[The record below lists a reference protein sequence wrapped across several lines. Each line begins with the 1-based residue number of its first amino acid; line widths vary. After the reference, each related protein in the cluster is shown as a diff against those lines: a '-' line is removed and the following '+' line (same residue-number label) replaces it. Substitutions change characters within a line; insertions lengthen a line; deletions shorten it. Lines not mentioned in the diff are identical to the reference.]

1 MGKKIIRVIAV
12 VLIPVV
18 CLYLLTLLLTPKY
31 VNDIPEGSMIAEYYK
46 SEKNND
52 VLILGDCEVYEN
64 ISTVKMWEE
73 YGITSYIRGS
83 SEQLIWQSYYL
94 LEDTLKHETPKVVV
108 LSMLAMSE
116 ADAKSR
122 ICFEFCHNTFTSEL
136 FKISK
141 DIRSCCFCSGTDNH
155 VQMVTH

>member
-94 LEDTLKHETPKVVV
+94 LEDTLKH
-108 LSMLAMSE
+108 
-116 ADAKSR
+116 
-122 ICFEFCHNTFTSEL
+122 
-136 FKISK
+136 
-141 DIRSCCFCSGTDNH
+141 
-155 VQMVTH
+155 

>member
-1 MGKKIIRVIAV
+1 
-12 VLIPVV
+12 
-18 CLYLLTLLLTPKY
+18 
-31 VNDIPEGSMIAEYYK
+31 MIAEYYK
-46 SEKNND
+46 SEKNN
-52 VLILGDCEVYEN
+52 VCLFLVNCEVYEN

-116 ADAKSR
+116 ADAKSEAYNRMTLDGMRWSKSKWNSIKR
-122 ICFEFCHNTFTSEL
+122 INDRKRDDGEL
-136 FKISK
+136 HFSAFALSFK
-141 DIRSCCFCSGTDNH
+141 
-155 VQMVTH
+155 ME

>member
-64 ISTVKMWEE
+64 ISTVKMWEQK
-73 YGITSYIRGS
+73 
-83 SEQLIWQSYYL
+83 QL
-94 LEDTLKHETPKVVV
+94 HFHV
-108 LSMLAMSE
+108 L
-116 ADAKSR
+116 
-122 ICFEFCHNTFTSEL
+122 
-136 FKISK
+136 
-141 DIRSCCFCSGTDNH
+141 RSCKYPVHPDKHTR
-155 VQMVTH
+155 

>member
-64 ISTVKMWEE
+64 I
-73 YGITSYIRGS
+73 
-83 SEQLIWQSYYL
+83 
-94 LEDTLKHETPKVVV
+94 
-108 LSMLAMSE
+108 
-116 ADAKSR
+116 
-122 ICFEFCHNTFTSEL
+122 
-136 FKISK
+136 
-141 DIRSCCFCSGTDNH
+141 
-155 VQMVTH
+155 